1 MHNHRRSQS
10 MRVALGG
17 VFGALALTL
26 MLLGGILPAATFA
39 APAFAGMLIVPVAIE
54 FGMKTG
60 RILQA
65 PMEGLID
72 YHTNRK
78 TTPNP

>member
-26 MLLGGILPAATFA
+26 MLDVYKRQPSTGRNMMPKSVVSGTCMYFWRMSLANPRTRCSSALAAASTPAASA
-39 APAFAGMLIVPVAIE
+39 VS
-54 FGMKTG
+54 
-60 RILQA
+60 
-65 PMEGLID
+65 
-72 YHTNRK
+72 
-78 TTPNP
+78 